1 MDARHRLFEAAAGV
15 GLVGRP
21 PDRLHAGRHSRGP
34 HAGRQ
39 AVWAG
44 RAADPLRYDR
54 EHALRGR
61 HGDPVSSAH
70 NVTRAND
77 FRALAALLRNFFSF
91 FRQAGEGVGGPGRRS
106 DPGTG
111 GGDGSRSG
119 SGSPRP
125 AGALAAMTPRRA
137 SAPPG
142 AAPPFRFALR
152 GGQNQ
157 QKRNESFAKRNQR
170 FREACCKSLKSL
182 GREIRHFAISFIFNA
197 LAAISFR
204 PFSRGRAP
212 ARRSTPLGRPVDGRI
227 APGLAAERPDMGALS
242 PFAHH
247 SRPFLEKGIYLFHF

>member
-15 GLVGRP
+15 GLVRLP
-21 PDRLHAGRHSRGP
+21 PDRPHAGRHSRGP
-34 HAGRQ
+34 SAGRR

-77 FRALAALLRNFFSF
+77 FRALAALLRNFFCF
-91 FRQAGEGVGGPGRRS
+91 VRQAGEGVGGPGRRG

-119 SGSPRP
+119 SGSSRP

-137 SAPPG
+137 SAPPS
-142 AAPPFRFALR
+142 AARPFRFALR

-170 FREACCKSLKSL
+170 FREARCKSLKSL
-182 GREIRHFAISFIFNA
+182 GREIRHFARSFIFNA

-204 PFSRGRAP
+204 PFSRGARPGQKVHAARAP
-212 ARRSTPLGRPVDGRI
+212 SDGRI
-227 APGLAAERPDMGALS
+227 APGLAAERPDMGGLVS
-242 PFAHH
+242 I
-247 SRPFLEKGIYLFHF
+247 RPS